1 MVTFHLSYI
10 LASVLLVVAVAG
22 TLYRNGRAF
31 LLDCFG
37 GNEPLTDAVNKML
50 VVGFI
55 VTKIAYAA
63 LFVSE
68 KQTDESIGFL
78 LAQKLGAVLIVLG
91 AMHMFNLL
99 MLSQYRRWRL
109 IPLRSNGGVPR
120 YSRRP

>member
-31 LLDCFG
+31 LMDCFG

-68 KQTDESIGFL
+68 KQTDESIGLL

-109 IPLRSNGGVPR
+109 ISLRSNGGVPR
-120 YSRRP
+120 HSRRP

>member
-31 LLDCFG
+31 LMDCFG

-68 KQTDESIGFL
+68 KQTDESIGLL

-91 AMHMFNLL
+91 AM
-99 MLSQYRRWRL
+99 LSL
-109 IPLRSNGGVPR
+109 IHI
-120 YSRRP
+120 